1 MLFVATFNII
11 FKYIYNIKFSL
22 LIWKI
27 KKSKNIQN
35 LIQKMVFL
43 KILESKQ
50 NIRDFPKNIVSSFI
64 NYGIES
70 KILMLAFFLW

>member
-11 FKYIYNIKFSL
+11 FKYIYNIKFNL

-50 NIRDFPKNIVSSFI
+50 NIRDFPKNIVSSLT